1 MSWKMPASI
10 RAALDEANVRWPKR
24 SRISDGTIGD
34 QAHSSR
40 YSDHNV
46 GARGYIHAFDL
57 TNDPANGCDCVVL
70 AEHLRLTRDPRVSYV
85 IWNRRIWNPS
95 RDIGWRPYSGSN
107 PHDKHMH
114 VSIKST
120 IDAERNTNPWW
131 EVIPPMSEEDDDMG
145 YRYEAIRLASGEVA
159 LWAPGHFKHVSEE
172 EWTIHASKK
181 WCQPKAEA
189 TPVNQREWDVCRAV
203 AFGGEEP
210 EAARA
215 AD

>member
-1 MSWKMPASI
+1 MTWKMPPSI

-34 QAHSSR
+34 PAHSAR
-40 YSDHNV
+40 YSDHNP

-57 TNDPANGCDCVVL
+57 THDPASGCDCVVL
-70 AEHLRLTRDPRVSYV
+70 SEHLRTTIDPRVSYV
-85 IWNRRIWNPS
+85 IWNRRIWNPALS
-95 RDIGWRPYSGSN
+95 PGWRPYAGSN

-120 IDAERNTNPWW
+120 LDAERNTNPWW
-131 EVIPPMSEEDDDMG
+131 EVIPPDSEEEDDMA
-145 YRYEAIRLASGEVA
+145 RYDAIQHVDSKAIA
-159 LWAPGHFKHVSEE
+159 LIAPGFFKHVTAE
-172 EWTIHASKK
+172 EWALAKGK
-181 WCQPKAEA
+181 GWCGDFAPANA
-189 TPVNQREWDVCRAV
+189 REWDLARAL
-203 AFGGEEP
+203 AYGGEEP